1 MTYLVTIAHQIFNTE
16 TFNNEPTYTQFE
28 FENESDAINKAYDLL
43 KTEQQKNTKN
53 KYAEYVSIDKTEPY
67 LDQIFYKEFDL
78 V

>member
-16 TFNNEPTYTQFE
+16 IFYNEQHLTEFE
-28 FENESDAINKAYDLL
+28 FDNQKDA
-43 KTEQQKNTKN
+43 QQKAKELLATAQKDDTRN